1 MAEERVP
8 LLPRRVSRGGD
19 GGGEEKGGGNGGW
32 WSEVAREAGVVGRV
46 ALPMAAVSVLQY
58 AVQVASNMMV
68 GHLPGGVLPLSASAI
83 ATSLATVSGFSLL
96 IGMASGLETLCGQAY
111 GAKQYDKLGLQTYRA
126 IVTLTAVSIPISLL
140 WVFIGKLLI
149 LIGQDPLISK
159 EAGRYIA
166 WLIPG
171 LFAYAV
177 SQPLTKFLQS
187 QSLIV
192 PMLWS
197 SIATLLL
204 HVPLCWLLV
213 FKTSLGY
220 VGASL
225 AISLS
230 YWLNVIML
238 AAYIAYSDSCKQTR
252 SPPTIEAFKGVGV
265 FLRLALPS
273 ALMLC
278 FEWWSFEILILVS
291 GLLPNPELQTSVL
304 SICLTSITLTYTI
317 PYGLGAAAS
326 TRVANELGAGNPEG
340 ARSAVRI
347 VMSMAVMEAVLV
359 TSILLASQHI
369 LGYAYS
375 SDKEVVA
382 YVTAMVPFICVSVAA
397 DSLQGVLSVTITVLS
412 VMPMSWTYQ
421 RCIARGCGW
430 QHFGA
435 YVNLGSFYLV
445 GIPVAL
451 FLGFVLKME
460 GKGLWMGISC
470 GSIMQF
476 LLLAVITF
484 FSNWQKMSDKARERV
499 FGHEL
504 SDSEKLPLVSNGVG
518 SPLL

>member
-1 MAEERVP
+1 MEDRAP
-8 LLPRRVSRGGD
+8 LLLPQHYASSRDGGD
-19 GGGEEKGGGNGGW
+19 GREEKCGGGCARW
-32 WSEVAREAGVVGRV
+32 WKEMAREGGKVGYV
-46 ALPMAAVSVLQY
+46 ALPMAAVSVSQY

-68 GHLPGGVLPLSASAI
+68 GHLPGVLPLSASAI

-111 GAKQYDKLGLQTYRA
+111 GAKQYDKLGMHTYRA
-126 IVTLTAVSIPISLL
+126 IVTLIVVSIPISLL

-159 EAGRYIA
+159 EAGRYIV

-171 LFAYAV
+171 LFAYAIN
-177 SQPLTKFLQS
+177 QPLTKFLQS
-187 QSLIV
+187 QSLII

-204 HVPLCWLLV
+204 HIPLCWLLV

-220 VGASL
+220 IGASL

-238 AAYIAYSDSCKQTR
+238 AAYIRYSKSCKETR
-252 SPPTIEAFKGVGV
+252 SHPTIEAFKGVGV

-278 FEWWSFEILILVS
+278 FEWWSFEILILLS
-291 GLLPNPELQTSVL
+291 GILPNPELQTSVL
-304 SICLTSITLTYTI
+304 SICLTTITLMYTI

-326 TRVANELGAGNPEG
+326 TRVANELGGGNPEG
-340 ARSAVRI
+340 ARSAVRV
-347 VMSMAVMEAVLV
+347 VMCIAVMEAAII
-359 TSILLASQHI
+359 TIMLLASQHI
-369 LGYAYS
+369 LGYAFS

-382 YVTAMVPFICVSVAA
+382 YVNAMVPFVCVSVAA
-397 DSLQGVLSVTITVLS
+397 DGLQGVLSG
-412 VMPMSWTYQ
+412 
-421 RCIARGCGW
+421 IARGCGW
-430 QHFGA
+430 QHLGA

-445 GIPVAL
+445 GIPTAL
-451 FLGFVLKME
+451 LLGFVLKME

-470 GSIMQF
+470 GSMVQF

-499 FGHEL
+499 F
-504 SDSEKLPLVSNGVG
+504 SDEPSDKEPLESDGSDLP
-518 SPLL
+518 

>member
-1 MAEERVP
+1 MEESVR
-8 LLPRRVSRGGD
+8 LLPLSSGD
-19 GGGEEKGGGNGGW
+19 GRNEKCGGGARW
-32 WSEVAREAGVVGRV
+32 WRDMAREGGKVGRV
-46 ALPMAAVSVLQY
+46 ALPMAAVSLSQY

-68 GHLPGGVLPLSASAI
+68 GHLPGVLPLSASAI

-96 IGMASGLETLCGQAY
+96 TGMASGLETLCGQAY
-111 GAKQYDKLGLQTYRA
+111 GAKHYDNLGLQTYRA
-126 IVTLTAVSIPISLL
+126 MVTLLIVSIPVSLL
-140 WVFIGKLLI
+140 WAFMGKLLI

-171 LFAYAV
+171 LFAYAI
-177 SQPLTKFLQS
+177 SQPLAKFLQS
-187 QSLIV
+187 QSLII

-204 HVPLCWLLV
+204 HIPLCWLLV
-213 FKTSLGY
+213 FKTSLGFI
-220 VGASL
+220 GASL

-238 AAYIAYSDSCKQTR
+238 AAYIGYSNTCKETR
-252 SPPTIEAFKGVGV
+252 SPPTIEAFTGIGL

-278 FEWWSFEILILVS
+278 FEWWSFEVIILVS
-291 GLLPNPELQTSVL
+291 GLLPSPELQTSVL
-304 SICLTSITLTYTI
+304 SICLTTISLLYTI
-317 PYGLGAAAS
+317 PYGLGAAVS

-340 ARSAVRI
+340 ARSAVQV
-347 VMSMAVMEAVLV
+347 VMCIAVLEATLA
-359 TSILLASQHI
+359 TSALLASQHI

-375 SDKEVVA
+375 NDKGVVA
-382 YVTAMVPFICVSVAA
+382 YVNAIVPFMCISVGA
-397 DSLQGVLSVTITVLS
+397 DSLQGVLSG
-412 VMPMSWTYQ
+412 
-421 RCIARGCGW
+421 IARGCGW
-430 QHFGA
+430 QHLGA

-470 GSIMQF
+470 GSVVQF
-476 LLLAVITF
+476 LLLALITF
-484 FSNWQKMSDKARERV
+484 FSNWQKMVCS
-499 FGHEL
+499 F
-504 SDSEKLPLVSNGVG
+504 SETQIVG
-518 SPLL
+518 PNLG

>member
-1 MAEERVP
+1 MGESVP
-8 LLPRRVSRGGD
+8 LLPERMAARGGREVKLMN
-19 GGGEEKGGGNGGW
+19 GGGATGW
-32 WSEVAREAGVVGRV
+32 WRDLAREGGKVGRV
-46 ALPMAAVSVLQY
+46 ALPMAAVSLSQY

-68 GHLPGGVLPLSASAI
+68 GHLPGVIPLAASAV

-126 IVTLTAVSIPISLL
+126 IVTLVVVSIPISLL
-140 WVFIGKLLI
+140 WLFIGKLLI

-159 EAGRYIA
+159 ETGRYIA
-166 WLIPG
+166 WLIPA

-187 QSLIV
+187 QSLII
-192 PMLWS
+192 PMLWP

-204 HVPLCWLLV
+204 HIPLCWLLV
-213 FKTSLGY
+213 FKTSLGFI
-220 VGASL
+220 GASL

-238 AAYIAYSDSCKQTR
+238 AVYIRYSSACKETR
-252 SPPTIEAFKGVGV
+252 SPPTVEAFKGVGL

-291 GLLPNPELQTSVL
+291 GLLPKPELQTSVL
-304 SICLTSITLTYTI
+304 SICLTTITLMYTI

-347 VMSMAVMEAVLV
+347 VMTIAALEASII
-359 TSILLASQHI
+359 TSSLLASQHI
-369 LGYAYS
+369 VGYAYS
-375 SDKEVVA
+375 SDKEVVS
-382 YVTAMVPFICVSVAA
+382 YVNAMVPFVCVSVAA
-397 DSLQGVLSVTITVLS
+397 DSLQGVLSG
-412 VMPMSWTYQ
+412 
-421 RCIARGCGW
+421 IARGSGW
-430 QHFGA
+430 QHLGA

-445 GIPVAL
+445 GIPTAL

-470 GSIMQF
+470 GSVVQF

-484 FSNWQKMSDKARERV
+484 FSNWTKMSEKARERV
-499 FGHEL
+499 FSEEL
-504 SDSEKLPLVSNGVG
+504 SDKEALESDGSVSV
-518 SPLL
+518 

>member
-1 MAEERVP
+1 MEERVP
-8 LLPRRVSRGGD
+8 LLPQYTLRNGD
-19 GGGEEKGGGNGGW
+19 GREEKCGGGGGGGGVRW
-32 WSEVAREAGVVGRV
+32 WRELLAREAGKVGCV
-46 ALPMAAVSVLQY
+46 ALPMAAVSVSQY

-68 GHLPGGVLPLSASAI
+68 GHLPGVLPLSASAI

-111 GAKQYDKLGLQTYRA
+111 GAKQYDKLGMHTYRA
-126 IVTLTAVSIPISLL
+126 IVTLIVVSIPISLL
-140 WVFIGKLLI
+140 WAFIGKLLM

-171 LFAYAV
+171 LFAYAI

-187 QSLIV
+187 QSLII

-204 HVPLCWLLV
+204 HIPICWLLV

-220 VGASL
+220 IGASL

-238 AAYIAYSDSCKQTR
+238 AAYIRYSNSCKETR
-252 SPPTIEAFKGVGV
+252 SPPTVEAFKGVGV

-291 GLLPNPELQTSVL
+291 GILPNPELQTSVL
-304 SICLTSITLTYTI
+304 SICLTTITLMYTI

-326 TRVANELGAGNPEG
+326 TRVANELGGGNPEG
-340 ARSAVRI
+340 ARSSVQV
-347 VMSMAVMEAVLV
+347 VMCIAVMEAVII
-359 TSILLASQHI
+359 TIILLASQHI

-375 SDKEVVA
+375 SDKDVVA
-382 YVTAMVPFICVSVAA
+382 YVNAMVPLCASLLLLTVYKVFYQVTSLNFVKLFICL
-397 DSLQGVLSVTITVLS
+397 SLSSSKEYKGKVFSCSLEPREDTSSNYTCE
-412 VMPMSWTYQ
+412 VMK
-421 RCIARGCGW
+421 
-430 QHFGA
+430 
-435 YVNLGSFYLV
+435 
-445 GIPVAL
+445 L
-451 FLGFVLKME
+451 FVFVLYTK
-460 GKGLWMGISC
+460 
-470 GSIMQF
+470 
-476 LLLAVITF
+476 LLHL
-484 FSNWQKMSDKARERV
+484 
-499 FGHEL
+499 
-504 SDSEKLPLVSNGVG
+504 LPIV
-518 SPLL
+518 